1 MKLRILARWLTAA
14 ALFLSAASAHAFY
27 FDGIH
32 YRVLSEEDRTV
43 KVYDIDDIYEKYKV
57 VIPERVVCDGI
68 TYTVTSIED
77 NVFHSCD
84 GLTSVVFPASLT
96 SIGDNAFYGCDG
108 LTSAIYCQPQTP
120 PFGGS
125 NTFSDKTLKNS
136 VLYVPIGTK
145 EAYRQVDPWRNFW
158 NVEETNFATVGINGV
173 ATQGAPSVTV
183 SGGTIVVED
192 AAATDVVEV
201 FTADGRCAYRGAPTA
216 ISHLPGGIY
225 LVRVGKYVQ
234 KVAL

>member
-68 TYTVTSIED
+68 TYTVTSI
-77 NVFHSCD
+77 
-84 GLTSVVFPASLT
+84 
-96 SIGDNAFYGCDG
+96 GDNAFYGCDG

-145 EAYRQVDPWRNFW
+145 EAYMQVNPWRNFW
-158 NVEETNFATVGINGV
+158 NVGETDFKTVGINGV

-192 AAATDVVEV
+192 ASATDVVEV

-216 ISHLPGGIY
+216 ISHLPSGIY

>member
-84 GLTSVVFPASLT
+84 GLTS
-96 SIGDNAFYGCDG
+96 
-108 LTSAIYCQPQTP
+108 AIYCQPQTP

-145 EAYRQVDPWRNFW
+145 EAYMQTDPWRSFRNI
-158 NVEETNFATVGINGV
+158 EETDFKMVGIDDV
-173 ATQGAPSVTV
+173 AAQVVPSVMV
-183 SGGTIVVED
+183 RSGAIVVEG
-192 AAATDVVEV
+192 AAATDVVEG
-201 FTADGRCAYRGAPTA
+201 FTADGCCAYRGAPTA
-216 ISHLPGGIY
+216 ISHLPGGVY
-225 LVRVGKYVQ
+225 LVRVGKFVQ